1 MTKTKKGDFVE
12 IEFVGKIK
20 ATGQIFD
27 LTVEEV
33 AKKAGIHQES
43 VKYKPLVAQLGSG
56 QLIEGFDTE
65 LTGKELG
72 AEFEFDVPT
81 ERAFGKK
88 NPKMIQLT
96 SLALLRKRGVNPATG
111 MQLNIDGAVA
121 TVRSVSGGRVILDF
135 NHPLSGKELHYWVTI
150 KSVITDTKKKAEA
163 VINALGVP
171 AKVSVKDKVLTLKM
185 EQKMPKQV
193 TDVISKEIKKSIPD
207 VKIVF
212 SS

>member
-1 MTKTKKGDFVE
+1 MAKTKKGDFVE
-12 IEFVGKIK
+12 IDFIGKIK

-27 LTVEEV
+27 LTVEEE
-33 AKKAGIHQES
+33 AKKAGIQQPNVTYE
-43 VKYKPLVAQLGSG
+43 PLVAQLGSG

-65 LTGKELG
+65 LTGKDVG
-72 AEFEFDVPT
+72 KEFEFDVPT
-81 ERAFGKK
+81 EKAFGRK

-96 SLALLRKRGVNPATG
+96 SLALLRKRGINPAPR

-135 NHPLSGKELHYWVTI
+135 NHPLSGKELHYWVKVRSI
-150 KSVITDTKKKAEA
+150 ITDIKKKAEA
-163 VINALGVP
+163 VISALGVP
-171 AKVSVKDKVLTLKM
+171 AKVSIKDKTITLKL
-185 EQKMPKQV
+185 EQKMPKQI

-207 VKIVF
+207 AKIVF